1 MSGNWVKIAAPATTS
16 NIGPGFDTFGLAMS
30 EPFDIIEG
38 RKIDSGLK
46 ILEVTGH
53 GSENIPLDPK
63 INSVSIAAEQ
73 VLKRCNADFGIELKI
88 KKGIRPCSGMGSSGA
103 SAAGGAFLANI
114 LCGEKLS
121 STELILC
128 AAHAEDV
135 TSGGFHADNVSPCI
149 LGGFT
154 VIRSYQP
161 FEVIKIE
168 PPKDLGMVVV
178 LPNVMIATIDARKVL
193 PREVSLRDMVFHIG
207 NASTM
212 VYGMTTGDLKWIGK
226 SVNDAVIEPART
238 KLVPFLKEAKK
249 EAQTHGALAS
259 FLGGS
264 GPCIMS
270 FFDMR
275 HVNGDIIAEKVKAI
289 YTENG
294 INCDTWVTKPGVGC
308 KRI

>member
-1 MSGNWVKIAAPATTS
+1 
-16 NIGPGFDTFGLAMS
+16 
-30 EPFDIIEG
+30 
-38 RKIDSGLK
+38 
-46 ILEVTGH
+46 
-53 GSENIPLDPK
+53 
-63 INSVSIAAEQ
+63 
-73 VLKRCNADFGIELKI
+73 
-88 KKGIRPCSGMGSSGA
+88 
-103 SAAGGAFLANI
+103 
-114 LCGEKLS
+114 
-121 STELILC
+121 
-128 AAHAEDV
+128 
-135 TSGGFHADNVSPCI
+135 
-149 LGGFT
+149 
-154 VIRSYQP
+154 
-161 FEVIKIE
+161 
-168 PPKDLGMVVV
+168 
-178 LPNVMIATIDARKVL
+178 
-193 PREVSLRDMVFHIG
+193 MVFHIG

-238 KLVPFLKEAKK
+238 KLVPSLKEAKK

-270 FFDMR
+270 FYDMK